1 MIPFFLL
8 FCNRCSTIVK
18 GQMPEDRGYIKQGGR
33 WGSAG
38 FPGWSGRTLGRLE
51 GVFAWVFLIQ
61 AWTRPLRE
69 VWDPRR
75 NSGQDAVVPER
86 RVGVEDM
93 VGLVS

>member
-1 MIPFFLL
+1 M
-8 FCNRCSTIVK
+8 K

-38 FPGWSGRTLGRLE
+38 FPGWSGRTLGRSE
-51 GVFAWVFLIQ
+51 GVFAWVLLIQ

-75 NSGQDAVVPER
+75 NSGQDVVVPER